1 MYDIQYQE
9 EVDHGRDGIV
19 YCGEVVSYAD
29 AERAAGGDTA
39 ETLIYEDE
47 FFAELDRQAT
57 KADLLPLLA
66 NPPGLRPRQQERDD
80 EQHTLPRSRRRQRR
94 RRLC

>member
-9 EVDHGRDGIV
+9 EMDHGRDGIV

-57 KADLLPLLA
+57 NADLDAMEARGGPVF
-66 NPPGLRPRQQERDD
+66 
-80 EQHTLPRSRRRQRR
+80 HTIYHFDADYCPF
-94 RRLC
+94 

>member
-9 EVDHGRDGIV
+9 EMDHGRDGIV

-39 ETLIYEDE
+39 DTLRYEDE
-47 FFAELDRQAT
+47 FLAELQAAEDAAALDAMEARGGPVFSPT
-57 KADLLPLLA
+57 HDCNDTIPF
-66 NPPGLRPRQQERDD
+66 
-80 EQHTLPRSRRRQRR
+80 
-94 RRLC
+94 

>member
-9 EVDHGRDGIV
+9 EMDHGRDGIV

-47 FFAELDRQAT
+47 FQAELEAAAT
-57 KADLLPLLA
+57 AAALDAMEARGGPLFRANYHFDADYCPF
-66 NPPGLRPRQQERDD
+66 
-80 EQHTLPRSRRRQRR
+80 
-94 RRLC
+94 